1 MDRTRFLDVGFLRS
15 VIAYFRQLEEERG
28 NPGTKLALEHLVLGF
43 SVYDTASDTPEEDI
57 DCLSNITDMSK
68 LQTLQLLNKSTAR
81 EQGWWNN
88 YLDPSHKILRAATN
102 LQKLSI
108 DVLSKG
114 VVELADALL
123 GTSGAFREIE
133 IKTLR
138 EYQRSA
144 AEMCPAATRIF
155 RWRLAQNTYRW
166 RTLRE
171 M

>member
-1 MDRTRFLDVGFLRS
+1 M
-15 VIAYFRQLEEERG
+15 IQ
-28 NPGTKLALEHLVLGF
+28 
-43 SVYDTASDTPEEDI
+43 
-57 DCLSNITDMSK
+57 
-68 LQTLQLLNKSTAR
+68 LQTRPRRISIAFPILQICPSFKLYNSSTRARHENK
-81 EQGWWNN
+81 GWWNN
-88 YLDPSHKILRAATN
+88 YLDLSHKILRAATN

-133 IKTLR
+133 IKTPG

-144 AEMCPAATRIF
+144 AEMCPAANRIF